1 MGESKKQFEDFR
13 VKGCVCAPFTLLKD
27 DGEINFDGFEA
38 YAKYLV
44 SQKFTYLFVNG
55 TLAEGLS
62 LTLEE
67 RKQTAEAWVKVAK
80 GRFGIILHIGTN
92 NYKDSQELARHA
104 EKIGVD
110 AIACFAPSFYKPDS
124 LETLVEYISKVAS
137 AAPNTPFFYYCI
149 NFFTG
154 VYLNDAKFLE
164 LAESKIPNLVG
175 LKHSSRELP
184 NAHRCMMVNPK
195 KFQVM
200 IGSDVQLLTSLSLG
214 IEVPVIASFLG
225 QLFDNMKTAFDKVDM
240 KTASKYQCQAQEIN
254 TIRSEFVNG
263 TLEEGLSMTQE
274 ERKQTAETWV
284 KVAKGRFGIILHF
297 GTNNYKDFQETL
309 VEYMS
314 KVASAA
320 PNTPFFY
327 YCINF
332 FTGVCPTSL
341 SLGIEVPVIASFM
354 GQLFDNMKTAFDKV
368 DMKTASKYQFQV
380 QELNTIRSDIGAA
393 IPGTGINVAK
403 AIFNIV
409 SGLNAGRVRLPLSNL
424 SQELKEQLKE
434 KLNATGIFK

>member
-1 MGESKKQFEDFR
+1 MGESKKFEDFR
-13 VKGCVCAPFTLLKD
+13 VNGCVCAPFTLFKD
-27 DGEINFDGFEA
+27 DGEINFDGFEE

-67 RKQTAEAWVKVAK
+67 RKQTAEAWVKVSK

-104 EKIGVD
+104 ENIGVE

-184 NAHRCMMVNPK
+184 NAHRCLMVNPK

-225 QLFDNMKTAFDKVDM
+225 QLFDNIKTAFDKSDM

-254 TIRSEFVNG
+254 TIRSEF
-263 TLEEGLSMTQE
+263 
-274 ERKQTAETWV
+274 
-284 KVAKGRFGIILHF
+284 
-297 GTNNYKDFQETL
+297 
-309 VEYMS
+309 
-314 KVASAA
+314 
-320 PNTPFFY
+320 
-327 YCINF
+327 
-332 FTGVCPTSL
+332 
-341 SLGIEVPVIASFM
+341 
-354 GQLFDNMKTAFDKV
+354 
-368 DMKTASKYQFQV
+368 
-380 QELNTIRSDIGAA
+380 GA
-393 IPGTGINVAK
+393 GINVAK
-403 AIFNIV
+403 AMFNIV
-409 SGLNAGRVRLPLSNL
+409 SGLNAGPVRLPLTDL
-424 SQELKEQLKE
+424 SQEQKQQLKE
-434 KLNATGIFK
+434 KIDSTGIFKK

>member
-1 MGESKKQFEDFR
+1 MSINQFEDFR

-27 DGEINFDGFEA
+27 DGEINFDGFED

-92 NYKDSQELARHA
+92 NYKDSQELACR
-104 EKIGVD
+104 KIGVD

-254 TIRSEFVNG
+254 TIRSEF
-263 TLEEGLSMTQE
+263 
-274 ERKQTAETWV
+274 
-284 KVAKGRFGIILHF
+284 
-297 GTNNYKDFQETL
+297 
-309 VEYMS
+309 
-314 KVASAA
+314 
-320 PNTPFFY
+320 
-327 YCINF
+327 
-332 FTGVCPTSL
+332 
-341 SLGIEVPVIASFM
+341 
-354 GQLFDNMKTAFDKV
+354 
-368 DMKTASKYQFQV
+368 
-380 QELNTIRSDIGAA
+380 GA
-393 IPGTGINVAK
+393 GINVAK
-403 AIFNIV
+403 AMFNIV
-409 SGLNAGRVRLPLSNL
+409 SGLNAGPVRLPLTDL
-424 SQELKEQLKE
+424 SQEQKQKLKE
-434 KLNATGIFK
+434 KIDSTGIFK

>member
-1 MGESKKQFEDFR
+1 MGESKKVYILDI
-13 VKGCVCAPFTLLKD
+13 
-27 DGEINFDGFEA
+27 EINFDGFEE
-38 YAKYLV
+38 YANYLV

-62 LTLEE
+62 LSQEE
-67 RKQTAEAWVKVAK
+67 RKQTAEAWVKEAK

-124 LETLVEYISKVAS
+124 VV
-137 AAPNTPFFYYCI
+137 
-149 NFFTG
+149 
-154 VYLNDAKFLE
+154 NDAKFLE

-254 TIRSEFVNG
+254 TIRSEF
-263 TLEEGLSMTQE
+263 
-274 ERKQTAETWV
+274 
-284 KVAKGRFGIILHF
+284 
-297 GTNNYKDFQETL
+297 
-309 VEYMS
+309 
-314 KVASAA
+314 
-320 PNTPFFY
+320 
-327 YCINF
+327 
-332 FTGVCPTSL
+332 
-341 SLGIEVPVIASFM
+341 
-354 GQLFDNMKTAFDKV
+354 
-368 DMKTASKYQFQV
+368 
-380 QELNTIRSDIGAA
+380 GA
-393 IPGTGINVAK
+393 GINVAK
-403 AIFNIV
+403 AMFNIV
-409 SGLNAGRVRLPLSNL
+409 SGLNAGPVRLPLSDL
-424 SQELKEQLKE
+424 SQEHKQQLKE
-434 KLNATGIFK
+434 KLDATGIFK